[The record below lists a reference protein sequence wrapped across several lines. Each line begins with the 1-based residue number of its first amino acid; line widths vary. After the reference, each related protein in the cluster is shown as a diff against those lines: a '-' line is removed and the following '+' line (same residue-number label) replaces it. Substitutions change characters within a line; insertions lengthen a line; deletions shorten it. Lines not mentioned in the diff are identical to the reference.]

1 MEAELVAW
9 LRQRLAGQHSPALGI
24 GDDAALLELPPPGQ
38 CLMTVDVLT
47 EGVDFHLAEV
57 SPQRIGRKAL
67 AVNLSDIA
75 AMAGTPRAAL
85 VGLVLPRAG
94 GLALAQGL
102 YEGLLP
108 LAAEYGVSIA
118 GGDTNT
124 WDGPLVISIT
134 LLGTPG
140 PRGPLRRDG
149 ARPGDRILVTGAL
162 GGSLL
167 GRHFDFEPRVREAQC
182 LAERYQLHA
191 GMDIS
196 DGLSLDLS
204 RMATASGC
212 GARLALARVPVSP
225 AAEQWARQLADG
237 TTPLEHALADGE
249 DFELLLAAPPAEAA
263 RMLADQPLGVPLSEI
278 GEFTDGAGL
287 TAVEPDGTVR
297 ALEPRGY
304 QHTSSP

>member
-1 MEAELVAW
+1 MEAELIAW
-9 LRQRLAGQHSPALGI
+9 LRPRLADQHPLALGI
-24 GDDAALLELPPPGQ
+24 GDDAALVQLPPPGQ
-38 CLMTVDVLT
+38 CLLTVDMLT
-47 EGVDFHLAEV
+47 DGVDFRLAEA

-67 AVNLSDIA
+67 AVNLSDMA
-75 AMAGTPRAAL
+75 AMAGSPLAAL
-85 VGLVLPRAG
+85 VGLVLPRTG

-108 LAAEYGVSIA
+108 LAADYGVSIA

-124 WDGPLVISIT
+124 WDGPLVLSIT
-134 LLGTPG
+134 LVGTPG
-140 PRGPLRRDG
+140 PHGPLRRDG
-149 ARPGDRILVTGAL
+149 ARPGDRILVTGDL

-167 GRHFDFEPRVREAQC
+167 GRHFDFEPRVREALC
-182 LAERYQLHA
+182 LAERYQLRA

-204 RMATASGC
+204 RMAAASGC
-212 GARLALARVPVSP
+212 GARLALARVPISP
-225 AAEQWARQLADG
+225 AAERWARHLADG
-237 TTPLEHALADGE
+237 STPLEHALADGE
-249 DFELLLAAPPAEAA
+249 DFELLLAASPAEAA

-287 TAVEPDGTVR
+287 TAVEPNGTLRV
-297 ALEPRGY
+297 LEPRGY